1 MFIFIRNQVVNA
13 FDRILEIILCAWL
26 CFRDGSMYRTSNES
40 PLNRDSTKEKQ
51 MRIFAI
57 FETSGPVRIVK
68 PARQRLVTQCFCQLK
83 KSSRFCCVIALVK
96 RFDFFLLKE
105 ESPEIYWILF
115 SRESNPPRY
124 PWHPE
129 YQAKMVLQ
137 IILFSQQLR

>member
-40 PLNRDSTKEKQ
+40 PLNRDSTKEKKCEFSQ
-51 MRIFAI
+51 YSKHLVRWGSLSQPD
-57 FETSGPVRIVK
+57 SGSWHSVFVN
-68 PARQRLVTQCFCQLK
+68 LK
-83 KSSRFCCVIALVK
+83 KIT
-96 RFDFFLLKE
+96 FFAVWKHLWKDLIFFKLKE